1 MVVIHIVEALA
12 GGVYTY
18 FKELTKHFA
27 EVNDIKTIVIYSK
40 NRKEIDPNNF
50 ELISNNNIELIEVD
64 MVRNLNFNADLK
76 ATLEIR
82 KIIKELKPDVIH
94 LHSSKASVIGR
105 LANINLATKLFYTPH
120 GYSFLSKEFSEN
132 KKKVF
137 FGVEKYFQKF
147 FGGITIACGDTEY
160 EYAQKIGE
168 SLLVRN
174 GVSIE
179 KIRSYDLK
187 KVRNQRL
194 TIGILGRITAARNP
208 ELFNSIAIR
217 FPQYDFVWIGDGEL
231 NNKITAKNI
240 KIIGWMTDEK
250 EIMKNLNQLDIYI
263 QTSLWEGLPI
273 ALLEAMALEKPI
285 VATNI
290 IGNKDIVVNN
300 ETGYLFN
307 DINELDIIFKQL
319 ENEDFRRKLGQ
330 KGLER
335 CYEVFDNT
343 KNFNS
348 LEQIYKNAFLN
359 NKQ

>member
-82 KIIKELKPDVIH
+82 KIIKKLKPDVIH

-147 FGGITIACGDTEY
+147 FGGITIACGDTEF
-160 EYAQKIGE
+160 EYAKSIGK
-168 SLLVRN
+168 SILVRN
-174 GVSIE
+174 GVTIDKFRKFKNDVE
-179 KIRSYDLK
+179 
-187 KVRNQRL
+187 NQKL
-194 TIGILGRITAARNP
+194 TIGILGRITAQKNP
-208 ELFNSIAIR
+208 KLFNDIAER
-217 FPQYDFVWIGDGEL
+217 FPNYNFIWIGDGEL
-231 NNKITAKNI
+231 NHLITAKNI
-240 KIIGWMTDEK
+240 VVTGWTTDEQI
-250 EIMKNLNQLDIYI
+250 IMQHLNQLDVYI

-273 ALLEAMALEKPI
+273 ALLEAMAFEKTI

-290 IGNKDIVVNN
+290 IGNKDIVVDK
-300 ETGYLFN
+300 ETGFLF
-307 DINELDIIFKQL
+307 DHINELDQIFNQL
-319 ENEDFRRKLGQ
+319 ENSEYRKKLGEN
-330 KGLER
+330 GLKR
-335 CYEVFDNT
+335 CIDIFDNY
-343 KNFNS
+343 KNFNQ
-348 LEQIYKNAFLN
+348 LAQIYRGSVLG
-359 NKQ
+359 NK